1 MKILDRWRVAK
12 MRREL
17 AVLLSEDSKERAGE
31 TTADLMNRMCA
42 RAEQIAL
49 LRFNIRRIEGDDV
62 VFTWSP
68 PNDDWQGKY
77 LYREDLPGTNTT
89 FQTLFEPTVTV
100 ARVWA
105 ATLFT

>member
-17 AVLLSEDSKERAGE
+17 AVVLSEDSKERAGE

-62 VFTWSP
+62 DIDP
-68 PNDDWQGKY
+68 EDPDDTRIPSG
-77 LYREDLPGTNTT
+77 LFCPTT
-89 FQTLFEPTVTV
+89 KPEV
-100 ARVWA
+100 RS
-105 ATLFT
+105 